1 MSTEQRPA
9 HDQSR
14 TLPRILIVQTGS
26 AGALVPEHGDYP
38 DWFRRALGAGEAEMP
53 LLRAAPGLGGQKLD
67 REALFRAKARGV
79 LVTGSPLSLTERE
92 PWMDELG
99 DALLRAGAAG
109 TPVLGVC
116 FGHQLL
122 GRAAGGDVR
131 ANPRGREIGTVRVQ
145 LTPAGRKDPLFSW
158 AESGEIE
165 VQATHLDAV
174 LPPPPGATLL
184 ASNEVCATQALRFS
198 ETVASVQFHPE
209 LEPAPLRAL
218 IRSRAERLRAEGLDP
233 DRLEAQVRNTEAA
246 KVLRA
251 FAEQVRRA

>member
-9 HDQSR
+9 HDPS
-14 TLPRILIVQTGS
+14 LPRILIIQTGT

-38 DWFRRALGAGEAEMP
+38 DWFRRSLGATHEQMP
-53 LLRAAPGLGGQKLD
+53 LLRAAPGLGGERLD
-67 REALFRAKARGV
+67 RDALFRTKARGI
-79 LVTGSPLSLTERE
+79 LVTGSPLSATERERE

-109 TPVLGVC
+109 TPVLGIC

-122 GRAAGGDVR
+122 GRAAGGDVQP
-131 ANPRGREIGTVRVQ
+131 NPRGREIGTVRVQ
-145 LTPAGRKDPLFSW
+145 LSPQGRKDPLFSW
-158 AESGEIE
+158 ADAGEIE

-174 LPPPPGATLL
+174 LPPPASATVL
-184 ASNEVCATQALRFS
+184 ASNEKCATQALRFS

-233 DRLEAQVRNTEAA
+233 ELLEARVRDTQGARL
-246 KVLRA
+246 LRA
-251 FAEQVRRA
+251 FADQVRHA